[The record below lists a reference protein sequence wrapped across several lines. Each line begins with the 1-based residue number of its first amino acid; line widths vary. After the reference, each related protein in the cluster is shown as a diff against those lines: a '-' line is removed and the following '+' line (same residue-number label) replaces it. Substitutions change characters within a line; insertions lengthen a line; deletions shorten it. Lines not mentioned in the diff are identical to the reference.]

1 MSKLI
6 TIMVNHHLR
15 GPKDREVEFGRPGF
29 AGHTKYTFKPK
40 YPEKDRLALDNP
52 HVCDVSDKE
61 HINRLLSITEGYQL
75 YLGDDEAP
83 AQVESKDADTDQPF
97 GNLAELDVSAM
108 TDDDLRKFSSLI
120 MGVSPRVKG
129 PIIAW
134 FAETFDDGRAP
145 IDPASNITDMLRQC
159 ANAIVEKEKILAAA
173 EI

>member
-1 MSKLI
+1 MKSV
-6 TIMVNHHLR
+6 TIMVCHHLR
-15 GPKDREVEFGRPGF
+15 SHKDRVVEFGRIGF

-40 YPEKDRLALDNP
+40 YPEKDRLAMDNP
-52 HVCDVSDKE
+52 HICDVTDKE
-61 HINRLLSITEGYQL
+61 HINKLLSITEGYQL

-83 AQVESKDADTDQPF
+83 LQTENKNEDPDKPF

-134 FAETFDDGRAP
+134 FAETFDDGRPP
-145 IDPASNITDMLRQC
+145 IDPASNISDMLRQC
-159 ANAIVEKEKILAAA
+159 ANAIVEKEILLAAA